1 MKKEDRE
8 EPRDLEPEG
17 AEEDIE
23 EHDDDDEV
31 ENFEGPW
38 YRFPPMRNA
47 LISGALLLVG
57 WLVERFTAAPGYVPI
72 GVFVLAIAVGAY
84 YWAKEGLEE
93 FVEEREVGIEA
104 LMAFAMVGAVILGA
118 WFEAAFLAFLF
129 AAAEAT
135 EEYTYARTRIA
146 IRSLL
151 DLAPETAT
159 RLLGDGREETVR
171 AEEVGVGDLFLV
183 RPGERI
189 PTDGEIVRGASS
201 LDESAVTGESV
212 PAEKGEGG
220 KVFAGTIN
228 TTGSLEVRATT
239 NFESNS
245 LQKIIHL
252 VEEAQGVKSRAQRW
266 IDRFG
271 NRYSPSVLVGAL
283 ALLVV
288 PPLLGGSF
296 DTWAYRAV
304 VLLVAAAPCA
314 LVMSTPVAIAAA
326 IGRAGREGVLI
337 KGGIHLENLAKLKV
351 VAFDKTGT
359 LTLGKPVV
367 TDVVPRPGVDAG
379 ALLRAAASVERLSEH
394 PLARAIVERA
404 RKEGVETLEARS
416 FQALAGAGA
425 KAEIDGRTVHVGSPA
440 LFRDLAGTPL
450 DGASPDGASVDGA
463 PGDEEVE
470 RLQAE
475 GKTVVLVGDEGG
487 AWGLLALR
495 DEPREAARRAVGD
508 LRGMGYRVAMLT
520 GDNERTA
527 RAIAEDLGID
537 DVRADLKPE
546 DKVAAV
552 KELEGEYGPAA
563 MVGDG
568 INDSPALATATVG
581 MAMGT
586 AGTDAAIEAA
596 DVALMGDDP
605 GKAAYALRL
614 ARRSR
619 GISLQN
625 IVFSILVL
633 AVLIPGAVLGLLGIA
648 VAVFAHEASELLA
661 VANGLR
667 AARRVA

>member
-1 MKKEDRE
+1 MNREDGEGLRE
-8 EPRDLEPEG
+8 TEPEEV
-17 AEEDIE
+17 EEVGE
-23 EHDDDDEV
+23 RDDDDEV
-31 ENFEGPW
+31 EGFEGPW
-38 YRFPPMRNA
+38 YRFPPARNA

-57 WLVERFTAAPGYVPI
+57 WLVERFTDAPGYVSVA
-72 GVFVLAIAVGAY
+72 VFILAIAVGAY
-84 YWAKEGLEE
+84 YWGREGVEE

-104 LMAFAMVGAVILGA
+104 LMAAATVGAVILGA
-118 WFEAAFLAFLF
+118 WSEAAFLVFLF

-135 EEYTYARTRIA
+135 EEYTYARTRTA

-159 RLLGDGREETVR
+159 RLEDGREETVP
-171 AEEVGVGDLFLV
+171 AEELAVGEVFLV
-183 RPGERI
+183 RPGERL
-189 PTDGEIVRGASS
+189 PTDGEIVEGASS

-228 TTGSLEVRATT
+228 TTGSLVVRATT
-239 NFESNS
+239 SFESNS

-271 NRYSPSVLVGAL
+271 NRYSPAVLVGAL
-283 ALLVV
+283 LLLVV
-288 PPLLGGSF
+288 PPLLGGAF

-314 LVMSTPVAIAAA
+314 LVMSTPVAVAAA

-337 KGGIHLENLAKLKV
+337 KGGIHLESLSKLEV

-359 LTLGKPVV
+359 LTHGEPVV
-367 TDVVPRPGVDAG
+367 TDVIPANGRPDDMLG
-379 ALLRAAASVERLSEH
+379 AAAGVERYSEH
-394 PLARAIVERA
+394 PLARAIVDRA
-404 RKEGVETLEARS
+404 RSDGLALPETRDFE
-416 FQALAGAGA
+416 ALAGAGA
-425 KAEIDGRTVHVGSPA
+425 KARLDGRTVYVGSPA
-440 LFRDLAGTPL
+440 LFGDF
-450 DGASPDGASVDGA
+450 GASSDGMDEDGM
-463 PGDEEVE
+463 GEEIE

-475 GKTVVLVGDEGG
+475 GKTVVLVGNEERIE
-487 AWGLLALR
+487 GLLALR
-495 DEPREAARRAVGD
+495 DEPREEAKQAVGE
-508 LRGMGYRVAMLT
+508 LHGMGYRVAMLT

-527 RAIAEDLGID
+527 KAIAGELGID

-546 DKVAAV
+546 DKVSAV
-552 KELEGEYGPAA
+552 EALEREYGPVA

-568 INDSPALATATVG
+568 INDSPALATASVG

-605 GKAAYALRL
+605 GKAAYAIRL
-614 ARRSR
+614 SRRSQ

-648 VAVFAHEASELLA
+648 AAVFAHEASELLA

-667 AARRVA
+667 MARRRVA

>member
-1 MKKEDRE
+1 MKKEERE
-8 EPRDLEPEG
+8 EPRGLEPEE
-17 AEEDIE
+17 AEEVE
-23 EHDDDDEV
+23 ELDDDDDEV

-57 WLVERFTAAPGYVPI
+57 WLVERFTDAPGYVPI

-104 LMAFAMVGAVILGA
+104 LMAFATVGAAILGE

-135 EEYTYARTRIA
+135 EEYTYARTRTA

-159 RLLGDGREETVR
+159 RLVPEDGREETVP
-171 AEEVGVGDLFLV
+171 AEELAVGDLFLV

-189 PTDGEIVRGASS
+189 PTDGEIVEGASS

-212 PAEKGEGG
+212 PTEKGEGG

-228 TTGSLEVRATT
+228 TTGSLAVRATT
-239 NFESNS
+239 PFESNS

-271 NRYSPSVLVGAL
+271 DRYSPSVLVGAL
-283 ALLVV
+283 VLLVV
-288 PPLLGGSF
+288 PPLLGGPF

-314 LVMSTPVAIAAA
+314 LVMSTPVATAAA

-337 KGGIHLENLAKLKV
+337 KGGIHLENLAKVEV

-359 LTLGKPVV
+359 LTRGRPVV
-367 TDVVPRPGVDAG
+367 TDVVSRDGGGRG
-379 ALLRAAASVERLSEH
+379 AVLRAAASVERLSEH
-394 PLARAIVERA
+394 PLARAIVDTA
-404 RKEGVETLEARS
+404 REEGVETAEARG
-416 FQALAGAGA
+416 FEALAGAGA
-425 KAEIDGRTVHVGSPA
+425 RAEVDGRTVHVGSPA
-440 LFRDLAGTPL
+440 LFRDLGVSL
-450 DGASPDGASVDGA
+450 GASPNGAL
-463 PGDEEVE
+463 GDEEVR

-475 GKTVVLVGDEGG
+475 GKTVVLVGGEGG
-487 AWGLLALR
+487 AEGLLALR
-495 DEPREAARRAVGD
+495 DEPREEARRAVD
-508 LRGMGYRVAMLT
+508 ELHRMGHGVVMLT

-527 RAIAEDLGID
+527 KAIAGELGIE

-546 DKVAAV
+546 DKVEAV
-552 KELEGEYGPAA
+552 KELEREYGPAA

-596 DVALMGDDP
+596 DVALMGDEP
-605 GKAAYALRL
+605 GKAAYALKL

-619 GISLQN
+619 GISVQN
-625 IVFSILVL
+625 IVFSILIL
-633 AVLIPGAVLGLLGIA
+633 AVLIPGAVLGLIGIA
-648 VAVFAHEASELLA
+648 FAVFAHEASELLA

>member
-1 MKKEDRE
+1 MTERE
-8 EPRDLEPEG
+8 LRELEPEE
-17 AEEDIE
+17 AEERDD
-23 EHDDDDEV
+23 DDDDEV
-31 ENFEGPW
+31 ESFEGPW
-38 YRFPPMRNA
+38 YLFPPMRNA
-47 LISGALLLVG
+47 LVAGALLLVG
-57 WLVERFTAAPGYVPI
+57 WLIERFTDAPGYVPV
-72 GVFVLAIAVGAY
+72 GVFVLAIVVGAY
-84 YWAKEGLEE
+84 YWVREGFEE
-93 FVEEREVGIEA
+93 FVEEREVGIEV
-104 LMAFAMVGAVILGA
+104 LMAFATIGAAILGE

-135 EEYTYARTRIA
+135 EEYTYARTRTA

-159 RLLGDGREETVR
+159 RLVPEDGREETVP
-171 AEEVGVGDLFLV
+171 AEDLAVGDLFLV

-189 PTDGEIVRGASS
+189 PTDGEIVEGASS

-228 TTGSLEVRATT
+228 TTGSLVVRATT

-283 ALLVV
+283 ALLIV
-288 PPLLGGSF
+288 PPLLGGPF

-367 TDVVPRPGVDAG
+367 TDVVSRNGGDAEPI
-379 ALLRAAASVERLSEH
+379 LRAAASVERLSEH

-404 RKEGVETLEARS
+404 REEGVETVEARS
-416 FQALAGAGA
+416 FQALTGAGA
-425 KAEIDGRTVHVGSPA
+425 RAEVDGRTVHVGSPA
-440 LFRDLAGTPL
+440 LFRDLAGTPP
-450 DGASPDGASVDGA
+450 DGASPDGAA
-463 PGDEEVE
+463 NDEEVE

-487 AWGLLALR
+487 VSGLLALR

-527 RAIAEDLGID
+527 RAIAGDLGID

-614 ARRSR
+614 ARRSQR
-619 GISLQN
+619 ISLQN

-648 VAVFAHEASELLA
+648 FAVFAHEASELLA

>member
-1 MKKEDRE
+1 MTDKEL
-8 EPRDLEPEG
+8 RDLEPDG
-17 AEEDIE
+17 AEDRD
-23 EHDDDDEV
+23 DDDDEV
-31 ENFEGPW
+31 EGFEGPW
-38 YRFPPMRNA
+38 YAFPPARNA
-47 LISGALLLVG
+47 LISGALLVVG
-57 WLVERFTAAPGYVPI
+57 WLVGRFTEAPAYVPVT
-72 GVFVLAIAVGAY
+72 VFVAAILVGAY
-84 YWAKEGLEE
+84 YWAREGWEE
-93 FVEEREVGIEA
+93 FVEEREIGIEA
-104 LMAFAMVGAVILGA
+104 LMAAATVGAVILGE
-118 WFEAAFLAFLF
+118 WSEAAFLVFLF

-135 EEYTYARTRIA
+135 EEYTYARTRTA

-159 RLLGDGREETVR
+159 RLGDGGEETVP
-171 AEEVGVGDLFLV
+171 AEELEVGDLFLV

-189 PTDGEIVRGASS
+189 PTDGEIIEGASS
-201 LDESAVTGESV
+201 LDEAAVTGESV
-212 PAEKGEGG
+212 PVEKGEGG

-228 TTGSLEVRATT
+228 TTGSLKVRATT
-239 NFESNS
+239 PFKSNS

-271 NRYSPSVLVGAL
+271 NRYSPAVLVGAL
-283 ALLVV
+283 LLLVV
-288 PPLLGGSF
+288 PPLLGGAF
-296 DTWAYRAV
+296 DTWSYRAV

-314 LVMSTPVAIAAA
+314 LVMSTPVAVAAA

-337 KGGIHLENLAKLKV
+337 KGGIHLENLSKLKV

-359 LTLGKPVV
+359 LTRGRPVV
-367 TDVVPRPGVDAG
+367 TDVVARGGGDA
-379 ALLRAAASVERLSEH
+379 AAILRAAASVERLSEH

-404 RKEGVETLEARS
+404 REEGVETVEPRGFESLT
-416 FQALAGAGA
+416 GAGA
-425 KAEIDGRTVHVGSPA
+425 RADVDGRTVYVGSPA
-440 LFRDLAGTPL
+440 LFRDLADTTL
-450 DGASPDGASVDGA
+450 DGAL
-463 PGDEEVE
+463 GDEEVE
-470 RLQAE
+470 RLQTE
-475 GKTVVLVGDEGG
+475 GKTVVLVGDEERVE
-487 AWGLLALR
+487 GLLALR
-495 DEPREAARRAVGD
+495 DEPREEARRAVED
-508 LRGMGYRVAMLT
+508 LHGMGYRVAMLT

-527 RAIAEDLGID
+527 KAIARELGID
-537 DVRADLKPE
+537 DVRADLRPE
-546 DKVAAV
+546 DKVTAV
-552 KELEGEYGPAA
+552 KELEREHGPVA

-633 AVLIPGAVLGLLGIA
+633 AVLIPGAILGLLGIA

-667 AARRVA
+667 AARKAA

>member
-1 MKKEDRE
+1 MKKEERE
-8 EPRDLEPEG
+8 EPRDLGPEG
-17 AEEDIE
+17 AEEDVE
-23 EHDDDDEV
+23 ELDDDEV

-47 LISGALLLVG
+47 LVSGVLLLVG
-57 WLVERFTAAPGYVPI
+57 WLVERFTGAPGYVPI

-104 LMAFAMVGAVILGA
+104 LMAFATVGAVILGA

-135 EEYTYARTRIA
+135 EEYTYARTRTA

-159 RLLGDGREETVR
+159 RLVPEDGREETIP

-189 PTDGEIVRGASS
+189 PTDGEIIEGASS

-212 PAEKGEGG
+212 PVEKGEGG

-228 TTGSLEVRATT
+228 TTGSLKVRATT
-239 NFESNS
+239 PFESNS

-271 NRYSPSVLVGAL
+271 NRYSPAVLVAAL
-283 ALLVV
+283 FLLVV
-288 PPLLGGSF
+288 PPLLGGPF
-296 DTWAYRAV
+296 DTWSYRAV

-337 KGGIHLENLAKLKV
+337 KGGIHLENLAKVRV

-359 LTLGKPVV
+359 LTRGRPVV
-367 TDVVPRPGVDAG
+367 TDVVSSGGSPDAM
-379 ALLRAAASVERLSEH
+379 LRAAAGVERLSEH

-404 RKEGVETLEARS
+404 RSEGIEPPEPSGFESLT
-416 FQALAGAGA
+416 GAGA
-425 KAEIDGRTVHVGSPA
+425 KAQVDGRAVYVGSPA
-440 LFRDLAGTPL
+440 LFRDVLGV
-450 DGASPDGASVDGA
+450 SPDGALEDVA
-463 PGDEEVE
+463 

-475 GKTVVLVGDEGG
+475 GKTVVLVGDDERVE
-487 AWGLLALR
+487 GLLALR
-495 DEPREAARRAVGD
+495 DEPREEARRAVD
-508 LRGMGYRVAMLT
+508 ELRRMGYRAAMLT

-527 RAIAEDLGID
+527 KAIAGDLGID

-546 DKVAAV
+546 DKVEAV
-552 KELEGEYGPAA
+552 KGLEREYGPVA

-596 DVALMGDDP
+596 DVALMGDEP
-605 GKAAYALRL
+605 GKAAYALKL
-614 ARRSR
+614 AKRSR
-619 GISLQN
+619 GISVQN
-625 IVFSILVL
+625 IVFSILIL
-633 AVLIPGAVLGLLGIA
+633 AVLIPGAVLGLIGIA
-648 VAVFAHEASELLA
+648 FAVFAHEASELLA
-661 VANGLR
+661 VANGLC
-667 AARRVA
+667 AARKVG

>member
-1 MKKEDRE
+1 MTEKELRGMEPEEGEDRDGE
-8 EPRDLEPEG
+8 
-17 AEEDIE
+17 
-23 EHDDDDEV
+23 DEV
-31 ENFEGPW
+31 EGFEGPW
-38 YRFPPMRNA
+38 YRFPPARNA
-47 LISGALLLVG
+47 LISGAFLLVG
-57 WLVERFTAAPGYVPI
+57 WLVERFTDVPGYVSI
-72 GVFVLAIAVGAY
+72 AVFVLAILIGAY
-84 YWAKEGLEE
+84 YWAREGFEE

-104 LMAFAMVGAVILGA
+104 LMAAATVGAVILGA
-118 WFEAAFLAFLF
+118 WSEAAFLVFLF

-135 EEYTYARTRIA
+135 EGYTYARTRTA

-159 RLLGDGREETVR
+159 RLEDGREETVS
-171 AEEVGVGDLFLV
+171 AKELAVGEIFLV
-183 RPGERI
+183 RPGERL
-189 PTDGEIVRGASS
+189 PTDGEIVEGASS

-228 TTGSLEVRATT
+228 TTGSLKVRATT
-239 NFESNS
+239 SFESNS

-271 NRYSPSVLVGAL
+271 NRYSPAVLVGAL
-283 ALLVV
+283 LLLVV
-288 PPLLGGSF
+288 PPLLGGAF

-314 LVMSTPVAIAAA
+314 LVMSTPVAVAAA

-337 KGGIHLENLAKLKV
+337 KGGIHLESLSKLEV

-359 LTLGKPVV
+359 LTRGEPVV
-367 TDVVPRPGVDAG
+367 TDVIPAGGRPDDMLG
-379 ALLRAAASVERLSEH
+379 AAAGVERYSEH
-394 PLARAIVERA
+394 PLARAIVDRA
-404 RKEGVETLEARS
+404 RSDGLDLPEPRDFE
-416 FQALAGAGA
+416 ALAGAGA
-425 KAEIDGRTVHVGSPA
+425 KAWLDGRTVYVGSPA
-440 LFRDLAGTPL
+440 LFGDL
-450 DGASPDGASVDGA
+450 DASPDGM
-463 PGDEEVE
+463 DEEIE

-475 GKTVVLVGDEGG
+475 GKTVVLVGGEEGVE
-487 AWGLLALR
+487 GLLALR
-495 DEPREAARRAVGD
+495 DEPREEAKHAVEE
-508 LRGMGYRVAMLT
+508 LHGMGYRVAMLT

-527 RAIAEDLGID
+527 RAIAGEIGID

-546 DKVAAV
+546 DKVSAV
-552 KELEGEYGPAA
+552 EALEKEYGPVA

-568 INDSPALATATVG
+568 INDSPALATASVG

-605 GKAAYALRL
+605 GKALYAIRL
-614 ARRSR
+614 SRRSQS
-619 GISLQN
+619 ISLQN

-648 VAVFAHEASELLA
+648 AAVFAHEASELLA

-667 AARRVA
+667 MARRRVA

>member
-1 MKKEDRE
+1 MKDERE
-8 EPRDLEPEG
+8 ELHEIEPE
-17 AEEDIE
+17 EEGE
-23 EHDDDDEV
+23 VEVHDDDDIDDQV
-31 ENFEGPW
+31 EGFEGPW

-47 LISGALLLVG
+47 AVAGALVLVG
-57 WLVERFTAAPGYVPI
+57 WLVERFTGAPGYVPI
-72 GVFVLAIAVGAY
+72 GIFLIAIAVGAY
-84 YWAKEGLEE
+84 FWAKEGLEE
-93 FVEEREVGIEA
+93 FVEEREIGIEA
-104 LMAFAMVGAVILGA
+104 LMAAATVGAVILGA

-129 AAAEAT
+129 AAAESL
-135 EEYTYARTRIA
+135 EEYTYARTRTA

-159 RLLGDGREETVR
+159 RLVGGGEETVPA
-171 AEEVGVGDLFLV
+171 AELEVGDVFLV

-189 PTDGEIVRGASS
+189 ATDGEIVEGASS

-212 PAEKGEGG
+212 PVEKGEGG
-220 KVFAGTIN
+220 KVFAGTMN
-228 TTGSLEVRATT
+228 ATGSLKVRATT
-239 NFESNS
+239 SFESNS

-271 NRYSPSVLVGAL
+271 NRYSPAVLVGAL

-288 PPLLGGSF
+288 PPLLGGPF

-337 KGGIHLENLAKLKV
+337 KGGIHLENLAKVRV

-359 LTLGKPVV
+359 LTRGRPVV
-367 TDVVPRPGVDAG
+367 TDVVSSGDDAG
-379 ALLRAAASVERLSEH
+379 AILRAAASVERLSEH

-404 RKEGVETLEARS
+404 REEGIEAGEARS

-425 KAEIDGRTVHVGSPA
+425 KAEVDGRTVHVGSPA
-440 LFRDLAGTPL
+440 LFRDLAGAPTA
-450 DGASPDGASVDGA
+450 GAV
-463 PGDEEVE
+463 GDEEVE

-475 GKTVVLVGDEGG
+475 GKTVVLVGSEEAID
-487 AWGLLALR
+487 GLLALR
-495 DEPREAARRAVGD
+495 DEPRAEAKRAIEG
-508 LRGMGYRVAMLT
+508 LQGMGYKVVMLT

-527 RAIAEDLGID
+527 NAIAGELGID
-537 DVRADLKPE
+537 DVRADLRPE
-546 DKVAAV
+546 DKVKAV
-552 KELEGEYGPAA
+552 NELERQYGAVM

-568 INDSPALATATVG
+568 INDAPALATATVG
-581 MAMGT
+581 MALGT

-596 DVALMGDDP
+596 DVALMGDEL
-605 GKAAYALRL
+605 GKAAYALKL
-614 ARRSR
+614 AKRSR
-619 GISLQN
+619 GISVQN
-625 IVFSILVL
+625 IVFSILIL
-633 AVLIPGAVLGLLGIA
+633 AALIPAAVLGLVGIA
-648 VAVFAHEASELLA
+648 AAVFAHEASELLA

>member
-1 MKKEDRE
+1 MTEKEL
-8 EPRDLEPEG
+8 RDLEPEE
-17 AEEDIE
+17 AEDRDDD
-23 EHDDDDEV
+23 DDDDEV
-31 ENFEGPW
+31 EGFEGPW
-38 YRFPPMRNA
+38 YAFPPARNA
-47 LISGALLLVG
+47 LVSGALLVVG
-57 WLVERFTAAPGYVPI
+57 WLVGRFTEAPGYVPVA
-72 GVFVLAIAVGAY
+72 VFVLAILVGAY
-84 YWAKEGLEE
+84 YWAREGWEE

-104 LMAFAMVGAVILGA
+104 LMAAATVGAVILGE
-118 WFEAAFLAFLF
+118 WSEAAFLVFLF

-135 EEYTYARTRIA
+135 EEYTYARTRTA

-159 RLLGDGREETVR
+159 RLVPEDGREETVP
-171 AEEVGVGDLFLV
+171 AEELEVGDLFLV

-189 PTDGEIVRGASS
+189 PTDGEIIEGESS
-201 LDESAVTGESV
+201 LDEAAVTGESV
-212 PAEKGEGG
+212 PVEKGEGG

-228 TTGSLEVRATT
+228 TTGSLKVRATT
-239 NFESNS
+239 PFESNS

-271 NRYSPSVLVGAL
+271 NRYSPAVLVGAL
-283 ALLVV
+283 LLLVV
-288 PPLLGGSF
+288 PPLLGGAF
-296 DTWAYRAV
+296 DTWSYRAV

-314 LVMSTPVAIAAA
+314 LVMSTPVAVAAA

-337 KGGIHLENLAKLKV
+337 KGGIHLENLSKLKV

-359 LTLGKPVV
+359 LTRGRPVV
-367 TDVVPRPGVDAG
+367 TDVVASANGSPEEM
-379 ALLRAAASVERLSEH
+379 LRAAAGVERLSEH
-394 PLARAIVERA
+394 PLARAIVDRA
-404 RKEGVETLEARS
+404 RSEGISLPDPRGFESLT
-416 FQALAGAGA
+416 GAGA
-425 KAEIDGRTVHVGSPA
+425 KAQVDGRSVYVGSPA
-440 LFRDLAGTPL
+440 LFRDLGV
-450 DGASPDGASVDGA
+450 SPDGAL
-463 PGDEEVE
+463 EEIG

-475 GKTVVLVGDEGG
+475 GKTVVLVGDE
-487 AWGLLALR
+487 ARVEGLLALR
-495 DEPREAARRAVGD
+495 DEPREEARRAVED
-508 LRGMGYRVAMLT
+508 LHGMGYRVAMLT

-527 RAIAEDLGID
+527 KAIAKELGID

-546 DKVAAV
+546 DKVTAV
-552 KELEGEYGPAA
+552 KELEREYGPVA

-568 INDSPALATATVG
+568 INDSPALATASVG

-614 ARRSR
+614 ARRSQ

-633 AVLIPGAVLGLLGIA
+633 AVLIPGAVLGALGIA
-648 VAVFAHEASELLA
+648 EAVFAHEASELLA

>member
-1 MKKEDRE
+1 MNREDGEGLRE
-8 EPRDLEPEG
+8 TEPEEV
-17 AEEDIE
+17 EEVGE
-23 EHDDDDEV
+23 RDDDDEV
-31 ENFEGPW
+31 EGFEGPW
-38 YRFPPMRNA
+38 YRFPPARNA

-57 WLVERFTAAPGYVPI
+57 WLVERFTDAPGYVSVA
-72 GVFVLAIAVGAY
+72 VFILAIAVGAY
-84 YWAKEGLEE
+84 YWGREGVEE

-104 LMAFAMVGAVILGA
+104 LMAAATVGAVILGA
-118 WFEAAFLAFLF
+118 WSEAAFLVFLF

-135 EEYTYARTRIA
+135 EEYTYARTRTA

-159 RLLGDGREETVR
+159 RLEDGREETVP
-171 AEEVGVGDLFLV
+171 AEELAVGEVFLV
-183 RPGERI
+183 RPGERL
-189 PTDGEIVRGASS
+189 PTDGEIVEGASS

-228 TTGSLEVRATT
+228 TTGSLVVRATT
-239 NFESNS
+239 SFESNS

-271 NRYSPSVLVGAL
+271 NRYSPAVLVGAL
-283 ALLVV
+283 LLLVV
-288 PPLLGGSF
+288 PPLLGGAF

-314 LVMSTPVAIAAA
+314 LVMSTPVAVAAA

-337 KGGIHLENLAKLKV
+337 KGGIHLESLSKLEV

-359 LTLGKPVV
+359 LTHGEPVV
-367 TDVVPRPGVDAG
+367 TDVIPANGRPDDMLG
-379 ALLRAAASVERLSEH
+379 AAAGVERYSEH
-394 PLARAIVERA
+394 PLARAIVDRA
-404 RKEGVETLEARS
+404 RSDGLALPETRDFE
-416 FQALAGAGA
+416 ALAGAGA
-425 KAEIDGRTVHVGSPA
+425 KARLDGRTVYVGSPA
-440 LFRDLAGTPL
+440 LFGDF
-450 DGASPDGASVDGA
+450 GASSDGMDEDGM
-463 PGDEEVE
+463 GEEIE

-475 GKTVVLVGDEGG
+475 GKTVVLVGNEERIE
-487 AWGLLALR
+487 GLLALR
-495 DEPREAARRAVGD
+495 DEPREEARHAVGE
-508 LRGMGYRVAMLT
+508 LHAMGYRVAMLT

-527 RAIAEDLGID
+527 RAIAGELGID

-546 DKVAAV
+546 DKVSAV
-552 KELEGEYGPAA
+552 EALEKEYGPVA

-568 INDSPALATATVG
+568 INDSPALATASVG

-605 GKAAYALRL
+605 GKAAYALKL
-614 ARRSR
+614 AGHSQR
-619 GISLQN
+619 ISLQN
-625 IVFSILVL
+625 IVFSIVVL
-633 AVLIPGAVLGLLGIA
+633 AVLIPGAVLGVLGIA

-667 AARRVA
+667 AARRVV

>member
-1 MKKEDRE
+1 MTEKELRDLKPEEAEDRE
-8 EPRDLEPEG
+8 D
-17 AEEDIE
+17 D
-23 EHDDDDEV
+23 DDDDEV
-31 ENFEGPW
+31 EGFEGPW
-38 YRFPPMRNA
+38 YAFPPARNA
-47 LISGALLLVG
+47 LVSGALLVAG
-57 WLVERFTAAPGYVPI
+57 WLVGRFTEAPAYVPVA
-72 GVFVLAIAVGAY
+72 VFILAILIGAY

-93 FVEEREVGIEA
+93 FVEEREIGIEV
-104 LMAFAMVGAVILGA
+104 LMAAATVGAVVLGE
-118 WFEAAFLAFLF
+118 WFEAAFLVFLF

-135 EEYTYARTRIA
+135 EEYTYARTRTA
-146 IRSLL
+146 IRALL

-159 RLLGDGREETVR
+159 RVRDGREETVP
-171 AEEVGVGDLFLV
+171 AEELQVGDLFLV

-189 PTDGEIVRGASS
+189 ATDGEIVEGASS

-212 PAEKGEGG
+212 PVEKGEDQ

-228 TTGSLEVRATT
+228 ATGSLKVRATT
-239 NFESNS
+239 DFASNS

-271 NRYSPSVLVGAL
+271 NRYSPAVLVAAL

-288 PPLLGGSF
+288 PPLFGGAF

-314 LVMSTPVAIAAA
+314 LVMSTPVAVAAA
-326 IGRAGREGVLI
+326 IGRAGKEGVLI

-359 LTLGKPVV
+359 LTRGKPAV
-367 TDVVPRPGVDAG
+367 TDVISATGDPDDV
-379 ALLRAAASVERLSEH
+379 LRAAASVERLSEH
-394 PLARAIVERA
+394 PLARAIVDRA
-404 RKEGVETLEARS
+404 RSEDIPLAEARD
-416 FQALAGAGA
+416 FEALAGAGA
-425 KAEIDGRTVHVGSPA
+425 RARLDGRTVYVGSPA
-440 LFRDLAGTPL
+440 LFRDLGASL
-450 DGASPDGASVDGA
+450 DGAFEGI
-463 PGDEEVE
+463 E
-470 RLQAE
+470 RLQEE
-475 GKTVVLVGDEGG
+475 GKTVVLVGDEERVE
-487 AWGLLALR
+487 GLLALR
-495 DEPREAARRAVGD
+495 DEPRPEAKRAIEE
-508 LRGMGYRVAMLT
+508 LHGMGYRVAMLT

-527 RAIAEDLGID
+527 KAIAQDLGID
-537 DVRADLKPE
+537 DVRAHLKPE
-546 DKVAAV
+546 DKVEAV
-552 KELEGEYGPAA
+552 KGLEKEHGPVA

-596 DVALMGDDP
+596 DVALMGDEP
-605 GKAAYALRL
+605 GKVAYALRL
-614 ARRSR
+614 ASRSQ

-625 IVFSILVL
+625 IVFSILIL

-648 VAVFAHEASELLA
+648 AAVFAHEVSELLA